1 MIDDSIE
8 TVDLSN
14 IIFDP
19 LSGQWVSH
27 KEFAK
32 SLQEALAKSLQKA
45 LAKQYPAPE
54 VNVDGKNMAVKSD
67 TEEDRDRLWAS
78 VMDYARGG

>member
-1 MIDDSIE
+1 MTDDSIE

-32 SLQEALAKSLQKA
+32 SLQEALAK
-45 LAKQYPAPE
+45 QYPAPE
-54 VNVDGKNMAVKSD
+54 INVDGKNMAVKSD